1 MNKILLVGALAL
13 SFSAQA
19 LLVQTQKGTYMVEPS
34 AGGFEVYGLS
44 GQGVTSVIRHGDSGY
59 SVIGPNGVSNI
70 YMDNPGEVKGFS
82 VDPSN
87 VDVTPL
93 PGFGDR

>member
-1 MNKILLVGALAL
+1 MKLILAGALAL
-13 SFSAQA
+13 TSMEANA